1 MSMHIKTWF
10 CWSTIEHE
18 MIVIK
23 VNNDVFANIFNSGTN
38 AVVVVDIVNRCL
50 HRSM

>member
-1 MSMHIKTWF
+1 MVSA
-10 CWSTIEHE
+10 IEHE

-38 AVVVVDIVNRCL
+38 AVCCCVPAAPATRLQFYSIQR
-50 HRSM
+50 